1 MSRLKV
7 ESLFIYPIKGVRG
20 LGVERA
26 ALEARGFENDR
37 RWLATDE
44 EGKFFTQRDCDAL
57 ARIKAR
63 PVSGGL
69 HLSTDDDPEGV
80 TAVIGSE
87 GERRA
92 VTVWIDNVDAIA
104 ADAEA
109 AGWLSRALGRK
120 ARLFFM
126 DDVSARSAPAQ
137 WAADQPVSF
146 ADGLPLL
153 IATTASLEAL
163 NREIAGAGE
172 TPVEM
177 ARFRP
182 NIVVSGADAWEED
195 RWRALRI
202 GETLVELVK
211 PCERCVVTTKN
222 PKTGVSLGK
231 EPLASLARIRR
242 SADRRVNGVLFGWN
256 AVGRKLGQISLG
268 DEIEIVEA
276 RPEGWPIA

>member
-26 ALEARGFENDR
+26 TLEARGFENDR
-37 RWLATDE
+37 RWLATD
-44 EGKFFTQRDCDAL
+44 GDGIFLTQRNCDAL
-57 ARIKAR
+57 ARIIAR
-63 PVSGGL
+63 PVAGGL
-69 HLSTDDDPEGV
+69 HLSTEDDPAGV
-80 TAVIGSE
+80 TATIGPS
-87 GERRA
+87 GERRT
-92 VTVWIDNVDAIA
+92 VTVWKDDVNAPEAGA
-104 ADAEA
+104 AANT
-109 AGWLSRALGRK
+109 WLSDALGRK

-126 DDVSARSAPAQ
+126 DGVSVRSAPAQ

-153 IATTASLEAL
+153 IATTASLGAL
-163 NREIAGAGE
+163 NREISGAGE

-182 NIVVSGADAWEED
+182 NIIVSGADPWEED
-195 RWRALRI
+195 RWRTLRI
-202 GETLVELVK
+202 GDTLVELVK
-211 PCERCVVTTKN
+211 PCDRCVVTTKD

-231 EPLASLARIRR
+231 EPLSSLARIRR
-242 SADRRVNGVLFGWN
+242 SADRSVNGVLFGWN
-256 AVGRKLGQISLG
+256 AVGRKLGSIAVG
-268 DEIEIVEA
+268 DEVEIAEA

>member
-26 ALEARGFENDR
+26 VLEPRGFESDR

-44 EGKFFTQRDCDAL
+44 DGMFLTQRNCDAL
-57 ARIKAR
+57 ARIIAR
-63 PVSGGL
+63 PVADGL
-69 HLSTDDDPEGV
+69 HLSTEDDPVGV
-80 TAVIGSE
+80 TATIGPS
-87 GERRA
+87 GERRT
-92 VTVWIDNVDAIA
+92 VTVWKDDVNAPE
-104 ADAEA
+104 ADAA
-109 AGWLSRALGRK
+109 ANTWLSHALGRK

-126 DDVSARSAPAQ
+126 DSVSVRSAPAQ

-153 IATTASLEAL
+153 IATTASLDAL

-182 NIVVSGADAWEED
+182 NIIVSGADAWEED

-202 GETLVELVK
+202 GDTLVELVK
-211 PCERCVVTTKN
+211 PCDRCVVTTKD

-231 EPLASLARIRR
+231 EPLSSLARIRR
-242 SADRRVNGVLFGWN
+242 SADRSVNGVLFGWN
-256 AVGRKLGQISLG
+256 AVGRKLGSIAVG
-268 DEIEIVEA
+268 DAVEIAEA